1 MERIVGA
8 IASLS
13 IDIEWMLESSRRKQT
28 FSKRVENI
36 LNISPIVN
44 VSEDH
49 RRSSFRFFTQNVFRL
64 GRRRKNFARCEEGVD
79 LFGKSVDSNC
89 WCNSLDR
96 CIVNI
101 GILNKNILNISPI
114 VNRLSILF
122 IIDLLFTSLSFKY
135 LTQRLFVSGRK
146 KIILLD
152 TKVDGFIW
160 RKRGIE

>member
-1 MERIVGA
+1 M
-8 IASLS
+8 
-13 IDIEWMLESSRRKQT
+13 
-28 FSKRVENI
+28 
-36 LNISPIVN
+36 N
-44 VSEDH
+44 V
-49 RRSSFRFFTQNVFRL
+49 
-64 GRRRKNFARCEEGVD
+64 
-79 LFGKSVDSNC
+79 
-89 WCNSLDR
+89 
-96 CIVNI
+96 